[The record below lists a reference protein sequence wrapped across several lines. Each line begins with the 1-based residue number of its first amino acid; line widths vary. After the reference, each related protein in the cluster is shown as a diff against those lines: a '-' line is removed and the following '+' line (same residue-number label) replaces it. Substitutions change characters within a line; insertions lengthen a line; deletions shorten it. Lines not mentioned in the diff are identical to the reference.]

1 MHSYPTK
8 SPMVLTDGHGQGG
21 SCQVLRTFLVGSV
34 QLRISFL
41 SSGNVS
47 L

>member
-8 SPMVLTDGHGQGG
+8 SPMVVTDGHGQGG
-21 SCQVLRTFLVGSV
+21 SCQVLCTFLVGSV